1 MHTPTLTAVIGD
13 NSILLSLSEDQRP
26 AIMSLQKR
34 KLGRSPLPLALTQTD
49 SGRKLEKLSSV
60 DPKVSHSQVEVS
72 SRIIS
77 SVAR

>member
-1 MHTPTLTAVIGD
+1 MIGD

-26 AIMSLQKR
+26 AIMSLQRR

-60 DPKVSHSQVEVS
+60 DPKVSHSHYG
-72 SRIIS
+72 
-77 SVAR
+77 SVFENNKLCCMVLQT